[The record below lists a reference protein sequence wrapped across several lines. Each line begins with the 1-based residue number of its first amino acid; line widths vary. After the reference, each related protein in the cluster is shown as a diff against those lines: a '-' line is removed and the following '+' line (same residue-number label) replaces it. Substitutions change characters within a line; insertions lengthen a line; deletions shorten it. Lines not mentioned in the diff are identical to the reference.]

1 MIPRFT
7 HESVHV
13 GQTLLMAG
21 FYADRPKE
29 VTVVKVGRT
38 IITVDLNGIE
48 TKFDMVTGHGKRDYR
63 FRLGTVEHHED
74 DLRREEIRKEM
85 KKYGIEMFS
94 DSRKISTPQLE
105 EILKVLRS

>member
-1 MIPRFT
+1 MPNSNAAR
-7 HESVHV
+7 
-13 GQTLLMAG
+13 
-21 FYADRPKE
+21 D
-29 VTVVKVGRT
+29 
-38 IITVDLNGIE
+38 
-48 TKFDMVTGHGKRDYR
+48 HGKRDYR
-63 FRLGTVEHHED
+63 FRLGTVEHHAD

>member
-7 HESVHV
+7 RESVQV
-13 GQTLLMAG
+13 GQTLLMSG
-21 FYADRPKE
+21 LYADRPKE

-63 FRLGTVEHHED
+63 FRLGAVEQYED
-74 DLRREEIRKEM
+74 DLRRDEIRKEL
-85 KKYGIEMFS
+85 KKYLFTALPGRRYITTS
-94 DSRKISTPQLE
+94 Y
-105 EILKVLRS
+105 

>member
-7 HESVHV
+7 RESVQV
-13 GQTLLMAG
+13 GQTLLMSG
-21 FYADRPKE
+21 LYADRPKE

-63 FRLGTVEHHED
+63 FRLGTVEQYED
-74 DLRREEIRKEM
+74 DLRRNEIRKEL